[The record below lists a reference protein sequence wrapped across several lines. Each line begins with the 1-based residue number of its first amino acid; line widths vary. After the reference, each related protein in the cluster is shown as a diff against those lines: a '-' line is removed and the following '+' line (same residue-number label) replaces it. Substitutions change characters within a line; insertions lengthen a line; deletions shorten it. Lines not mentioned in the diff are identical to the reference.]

1 MLAEKGEGDMELQ
14 GAKPVRF
21 MLIED
26 SEGDAY
32 IFRRTLVE
40 AKIANE
46 VTVFCN
52 GKDALTF
59 LMDPANSESLPGMI
73 FLDINMPRLSGFDV
87 LKRLKHEERLRNI
100 PVVILTIS
108 QEEEDVLKSYDL
120 GALSFITKSIRPE
133 NLMDVVVGT
142 PGIKFLVIQ

>member
-1 MLAEKGEGDMELQ
+1 MEMTSI
-14 GAKPVRF
+14 KPVRF
-21 MLIED
+21 MLVED

-32 IFRRTLVE
+32 IFKRTLAE

-46 VTVFCN
+46 VTVFDN
-52 GKDALTF
+52 GKEALAY
-59 LMDPANSESLPGMI
+59 LHDPSNADRLPGMI
-73 FLDINMPRLSGFDV
+73 FLDINMPQLSGFDV
-87 LKRLKHEERLRNI
+87 LKRLKSDDKLRNI

-133 NLMDVVVGT
+133 NLTDVVVGT

>member
-1 MLAEKGEGDMELQ
+1 MELQ
-14 GAKPVRF
+14 GARPVRF

-32 IFRRTLVE
+32 IFRRTLTE

-46 VTVFCN
+46 VTVFSN

-59 LMDPANSESLPGMI
+59 LMDPENGENLPGMI

-87 LKRLKHEERLRNI
+87 LKRLKHEERLKGI

>member
-1 MLAEKGEGDMELQ
+1 MDLKGS
-14 GAKPVRF
+14 KPVRF

-32 IFRRTLVE
+32 IFRRTLAE

-46 VTVFCN
+46 VIVFDN
-52 GKDALTF
+52 GKDGLAWLA
-59 LMDPANSESLPGMI
+59 DPANADGLPGMI

-87 LKRLKHEERLRNI
+87 LKRLKADDRLRTI

-133 NLMDVVVGT
+133 NLMDVVQGT
-142 PGIKFLVIQ
+142 PGIRFLVIQ

>member
-1 MLAEKGEGDMELQ
+1 MDLKGS
-14 GAKPVRF
+14 KPVRF
-21 MLIED
+21 VLIED

-32 IFRRTLVE
+32 IFRRTLAE
-40 AKIANE
+40 AKIAND
-46 VTVFCN
+46 VLVFDN
-52 GKDALTF
+52 AKDGLAWLS
-59 LMDPANSESLPGMI
+59 DPDNAADLPGMI

-87 LKRLKHEERLRNI
+87 LKRLKADDRLRSI

-133 NLMDVVVGT
+133 NLMDVVQGT
-142 PGIKFLVIQ
+142 PGIRFLVIQ